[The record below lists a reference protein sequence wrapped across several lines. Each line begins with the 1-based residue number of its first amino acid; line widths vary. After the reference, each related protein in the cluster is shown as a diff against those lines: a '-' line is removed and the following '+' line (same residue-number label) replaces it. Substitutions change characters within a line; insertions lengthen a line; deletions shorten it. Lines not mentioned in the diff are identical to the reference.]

1 MKLSELKKEK
11 KFKVSPLYA
20 LERKNNLKALII
32 FSVIAAIL
40 VFITVA
46 MFNLMEDAL
55 KMLEGMFENNPE
67 LKNQIAELIGS
78 QNIATYFVLQ
88 AGQMWGLLGII
99 YAAFLGCKLVGG
111 NLKDGSYEML
121 YTQNVSRTKIVLN
134 KFVRL
139 VINLLIFNAICG
151 IFGLVGMLI
160 WGYGQFNVLNYFAYW
175 LFLIVMSVQ
184 AGAIS
189 FAFALFGKRKYTT
202 FLSVVVAVAFYFIA
216 YLGIAGSNFEFLSYL
231 TPFAVVLADVVNSGL
246 TVVNYWSLAIWTII
260 PIILMFF
267 AIKNFK
273 NTDIV

>member
-11 KFKVSPLYA
+11 KFKVPPLYA

-32 FSVIAAIL
+32 FSAVSAIL
-40 VFITVA
+40 VFVIVA

-55 KMLEGMFENNPE
+55 KMMEGMFENNPE
-67 LKNQIAELIGS
+67 LKEQIAELIGS

-99 YAAFLGCKLVGG
+99 YAAFLGCKLVGE

-160 WGYGQFNVLNYFAYW
+160 WGYGQFNVLNYFVYW

-246 TVVNYWSLAIWTII
+246 TVVNYWSLAMDN
-260 PIILMFF
+260 LMF
-267 AIKNFK
+267 
-273 NTDIV
+273 

>member
-46 MFNLMEDAL
+46 MFNLMEDTL

-67 LKNQIAELIGS
+67 LKDQIAELIGS

-189 FAFALFGKRKYTT
+189 FAFALFGERKYTT

-246 TVVNYWSLAIWTII
+246 GVVNYWSLAIWTII